1 MRNFMKNDDATT
13 VICDK
18 IDGNMVTSNL
28 VRGFTFNAC
37 LAFTAPLKTFQNNV
51 GMCRKM
57 QEHIVVTSLIRLH
70 IMDQINFTMVIKIWL
85 KLKL

>member
-1 MRNFMKNDDATT
+1 MRNVAGET

-37 LAFTAPLKTFQNNV
+37 LAFTAPLKTF
-51 GMCRKM
+51 
-57 QEHIVVTSLIRLH
+57 
-70 IMDQINFTMVIKIWL
+70 
-85 KLKL
+85 